1 MVATATHSEL
11 NLSKKCDLA
20 LFQKGRLKRNM
31 QCKGHTKT
39 SELPYWAGLMFC
51 VAFRPHISFYSL
63 ITKYIKSAPTF
74 LELNTRR
81 AGEAGVGARETP
93 AICSCL
99 HQMPTNPALGFI
111 SK

>member
-1 MVATATHSEL
+1 MAATATHTEL

-51 VAFRPHISFYSL
+51 GAFRPHISFYSL

-74 LELNTRR
+74 LELHSRCAGGAWRGR
-81 AGEAGVGARETP
+81 AGTP
-93 AICSCL
+93 ADVACIQQIL
-99 HQMPTNPALGFI
+99 TNPALGPN